1 MIHLNIIPTNPSIQ
15 TFICSHSFLVTLHA
29 AASEPKFQSI
39 YLIVIRF
46 LKMLNIGSDT
56 WGICTPVNIFIVYFY
71 LYFWYWRRFHLRDF
85 YSSQPTSTNIFTYYL
100 LLVKYDFT
108 KRTFDNAGLSCDPTL
123 ALHHLFSPWLS
134 VNWGI
139 TQPVSSHRL
148 FPGLSSA
155 IRFTLPV
162 Y

>member
-56 WGICTPVNIFIVYFY
+56 WGMCTPVNILIVYFY

-85 YSSQPTSTNIFTYYL
+85 YSSQPTSTNIFSLLYL
-100 LLVKYDFT
+100 FC
-108 KRTFDNAGLSCDPTL
+108 TFDNAGLSCDPTL
-123 ALHHLFSPWLS
+123 VLHHLFSPWLS
-134 VNWGI
+134 VNRGI

-155 IRFTLPV
+155 IWFTLPV